1 MSGRYIEDLPVEII
15 IDIMINTAEQL
26 GLFLKSNKKI
36 ERIYLNNKNYIL
48 ENISKNSK
56 LKWAIAYEFKDL
68 ILFLI
73 SRQPRGWSN
82 DVDRGIINS
91 ENNGNQDMVDFLYY
105 TKSIP
110 EWLDA
115 FNSNKRLLKVLSKII
130 PSTEILLEGITTY
143 NFDIVKNSINTGT
156 RLNENFTTRYPN
168 KSPLKLIR
176 HLKLKYPQRTITLNR
191 IEALVVSRL

>member
-143 NFDIVKNSINTGT
+143 NFDIVKNSIDAGT

>member
-115 FNSNKRLLKVLSKII
+115 FDSNKRLLKVLSKII

-143 NFDIVKNSINTGT
+143 NFDIVKNSIDAGT

>member
-82 DVDRGIINS
+82 DIDRGIIS
-91 ENNGNQDMVDFLYY
+91 AENNGNQDMVDFLRY
-105 TKSIP
+105 TKSTS

-115 FNSNKRLLKVLSKII
+115 LNSNKRLLKVLSKII
-130 PSTEILLEGITTY
+130 PSTEILLEGITMY
-143 NFDIVKNSINTGT
+143 NFDIVKNSINAGT
-156 RLNENFTTRYPN
+156 PLNENFTTRYPN

-176 HLKLKYPQRTITLNR
+176 HLKLKYPQRTITLKR

>member
-1 MSGRYIEDLPVEII
+1 
-15 IDIMINTAEQL
+15 
-26 GLFLKSNKKI
+26 
-36 ERIYLNNKNYIL
+36 
-48 ENISKNSK
+48 
-56 LKWAIAYEFKDL
+56 
-68 ILFLI
+68 
-73 SRQPRGWSN
+73 
-82 DVDRGIINS
+82 
-91 ENNGNQDMVDFLYY
+91 MVDFLYY